1 MFRDTLR
8 DALHDLLFRLRALFD
23 RNRQKAQHDE
33 ELRFHLE
40 QQVAKYVNSG
50 MSPDEAARQARLQ
63 FGSLDQVQEEYWEAR
78 GLNLLESFLQD
89 ARYAVRTLRK
99 SPGFTACAV
108 LTLALGI
115 GANTAIFTVINS
127 VLLNPLPYHDPQELV
142 AMKQNDSQLN
152 LHDIQRANHSF
163 VSGGGINTMAM
174 DFTGGR
180 EPVQI
185 RGGLVDAGFLQTLGV
200 APLMGRLID
209 ASEDVK
215 GGPRNVVVS
224 YGFWKNFLYGD
235 PQVLGKSIPLSGN
248 PYTVI
253 GVMPRDFTLPRERAD
268 LFVSLWVEYPS
279 AAAEREVHFMHSYWR
294 LKPGVTLSQAQGD
307 IAEIDRRLS
316 EQYPDGEKDR
326 HSLLRPLR
334 DAVVGDVRTGLLV
347 LFGAVGLV
355 LLMACANF
363 ATLLIARAMARQ
375 RELMTRAALGAGTAR
390 LIRQRLTESILLALA
405 GGAAGLLLAW
415 TGTRLLLALKP
426 VALRRFSPIHMDGRV
441 FLFVFGVSLLTG
453 VVFGLA
459 PAWSAARSNVAE
471 SLRDGAR
478 ATPTGGARHRLR
490 SVLVAS
496 EFAMALVLLVGAGL
510 LIKAF
515 WRLRAVD
522 LGFNPANVT
531 TFYLSPPAT
540 RYPKIP
546 LQMNFRRELLAKIN
560 SLPGA
565 EPAMITDVPLGGNYV
580 GHRVVIDGQP
590 TPAVGTEPIVQT
602 LSVMGDY
609 FRVMQIAIRDGRDF
623 TALDREEQPLVAIV
637 NETFV
642 RQLLPGQNPIG
653 SRIDWIR
660 RDEPHKWMTI
670 VGVVADVKHSGLNE
684 PVDPAVYAPYAQNDE
699 AWRTWT
705 TLVVRSQLPTA
716 DLIDAVKKQVWSL
729 DSQIPVSDIQSMDDL
744 MALSLAQERFN
755 LTLLATF
762 AGLALVLAAVGI
774 YGMMAYRV
782 SQRTH
787 EIGVYVALGAQ
798 RGDVLRLI
806 MRDAAVLAG
815 VGICAGIAGSVA
827 VTRLMTSL
835 LFEVTPTDPA
845 VFSAVVVVLA
855 FVALAACYIPARRAL
870 DVPPTVALRCE

>member
-1 MFRDTLR
+1 LFR
-8 DALHDLLFRLRALFD
+8 DALHDAWFRLRALFG
-23 RNRQKAQHDE
+23 RNRQKAQHEE

-50 MSPDEAARQARLQ
+50 MDPAEAARRARLQ
-63 FGSLDQVQEEYWEAR
+63 FGSLDQVQEECWSAR
-78 GLNLLESFLQD
+78 GVGLFESLLQD
-89 ARYAVRTLRK
+89 LRYAVRTLRK
-99 SPGFTACAV
+99 SPGFTTSAV

-127 VLLNPLPYHDPQELV
+127 VLLNPLPYPNPQELV
-142 AMKQNDSQLN
+142 TTKQNDSLPN
-152 LHDIQRANHSF
+152 LEEFQRDNHSF
-163 VSGGGINTMAM
+163 SVGGGINTMAM
-174 DFTGGR
+174 DFTGGP

-185 RGGLVDAGFLQTLGV
+185 RGGIVDAGFLQTLGV
-200 APLMGRLID
+200 TPMMGRLIA

-224 YGFWKNFLYGD
+224 YGFWKNFLHGD
-235 PQVLGKSIPLSGN
+235 PQVLGKSITLSGN
-248 PYTVI
+248 SYTVI
-253 GVMPRDFTLPRERAD
+253 GVTPRDFNLPRERAD
-268 LFVSLWVEYPS
+268 VFVSLWVEYPS

-294 LKPGVTLSQAQGD
+294 LKPGVTLSQAQAD

-326 HSLLRPLR
+326 RTLLRPLR
-334 DAVVGDVRTGLLV
+334 DAIVGNVRSGLLV

-355 LLMACANF
+355 LLIACANF
-363 ATLLIARAMARQ
+363 AMLLIARAVSRQ
-375 RELMTRAALGAGTAR
+375 RELMTRAALGAGPAR
-390 LIRQRLTESILLALA
+390 LIRQRLTESILLAFA
-405 GGAAGLLLAW
+405 GGAAGLLFAW
-415 TGTRLLLALKP
+415 AGTRLLLALKP
-426 VALRRFSPIHMDGRV
+426 AALQRFSTIHLDSRV

-459 PAWSAARSNVAE
+459 PAWSAVRSNVAE
-471 SLRDGAR
+471 SMRDSVR
-478 ATPTGGARHRLR
+478 ATSGGSRHRLR

-496 EFAMALVLLVGAGL
+496 EFALALVLLVGAGL

-515 WRLRAVD
+515 WRLRSVD
-522 LGFNPANVT
+522 PGFNPANVT

-546 LQMNFRRELLAKIN
+546 LQMNFRRELFAKIS

-565 EPAMITDVPLGGNYV
+565 ESGMVTDVPLAGNYV

-590 TPAVGTEPIVQT
+590 TPAVGTEPVVQT

-609 FRVMQIAIRDGRDF
+609 FRVMQIAIHAGRDF
-623 TALDREEQPLVAIV
+623 TAMDREEQPLVAIV

-642 RQLLPGQNPIG
+642 RQLLPGQNPLG
-653 SRIDWIR
+653 TRIDWIR

-670 VGVVADVKHSGLNE
+670 VGVAADVKHSGLNQA
-684 PVDPAVYAPYAQNDE
+684 VDPAVYAPYAQNDE

-705 TLVVRSQLPTA
+705 TLVIRTRSPLAT
-716 DLIDAVKKQVWSL
+716 LTENVKKQVWSL
-729 DSQIPVSDIQSMDDL
+729 DSQVPVSDIQTMDDL

-755 LTLLATF
+755 LMLLATF

-798 RGDVLRLI
+798 RADVLRLI
-806 MRDAAVLAG
+806 MRDAAILAG
-815 VGICAGIAGSVA
+815 IGICVGVAGAFA

-835 LFEVTPTDPA
+835 LFEVTPTDPE
-845 VFSAVVVVLA
+845 VFGAVVLVLA
-855 FVALAACYIPARRAL
+855 FVALAACCIPARRAL
-870 DVPPTVALRCE
+870 NVAPTVALRCE